1 MATFVLVHGAF
12 VGGWYWR
19 WVTPYLRAAGHE
31 VVTPTLTGLGERRHL
46 AAPDVSLETHI
57 KDVLAVYQIE
67 DLAGTILVGHS
78 YGGMIVAAVADRVPE
93 RVRHLVY
100 FDSDVPVD
108 GDTSVPPSRHD
119 ARLERARAEGG
130 GWCVPPPPDYFPSQL
145 AGLLPAEVDWFLDR
159 LAPHPLR
166 TWLEPIRLSGAG
178 ATVPTTYLRCTV
190 GYDPD
195 DEDTHRQDDRIRSER
210 SWRFRS
216 IESPHMALV
225 THPDLVAGVFIEI
238 AESSKAD

>member
-19 WVTPYLRAAGHE
+19 WVAPYLRAAGHE
-31 VVTPTLTGLGERRHL
+31 VVAPTLTGLGDRSHL
-46 AAPDVSLETHI
+46 AAPVVSLETHI
-57 KDVLAVYQIE
+57 EDVLAVYRIE
-67 DLAGTILVGHS
+67 DLANTILVGHS

-100 FDSDVPVD
+100 FDSDVPAD
-108 GDTSVPPSRHD
+108 GDTSVPPSRHS
-119 ARLERARAEGG
+119 ARIERARAEGD
-130 GWCVPPPPDYFPSQL
+130 GWRVPPPPGYVPSQL
-145 AGLLPAEVDWFLDR
+145 AGLPPAEVDWFLDR
-159 LAPHPLR
+159 LAPQPLR

-195 DEDTHRQDDRIRSER
+195 DEDTHRQDDRIRSQPTWQYRE
-210 SWRFRS
+210 
-216 IESPHMALV
+216 IDAPHLALV
-225 THPDLVAGVFIEI
+225 THADLVAELLNEI
-238 AESSKAD
+238 GEGMGPN